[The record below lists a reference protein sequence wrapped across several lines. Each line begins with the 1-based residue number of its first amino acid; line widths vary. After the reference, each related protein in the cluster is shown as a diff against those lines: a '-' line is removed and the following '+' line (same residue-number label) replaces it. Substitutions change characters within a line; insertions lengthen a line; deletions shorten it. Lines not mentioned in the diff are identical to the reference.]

1 MRIKKLIL
9 PVFLLVVL
17 PLSAGPGSVLEEN
30 FDGVKTGA
38 LPGGWKIAETR
49 GTGKTALWRVEA
61 EGENSGA
68 VLRVMPRKG
77 ASGGTFNLCWT
88 DSISFLDG
96 EINVSLRADSGSE
109 DQGGGPMWRVR
120 DADNYYVARYNPLE
134 NNFRLY
140 KVSGGMRTMLK
151 SASGIRIPAGKWFD
165 IRIVQQGSKIQ
176 CFLDG
181 KKYLETEDTTFSDAG
196 GVGLWSKADAATS
209 FDNMVV
215 TAAEK

>member
-1 MRIKKLIL
+1 MRIKKLIFPAL
-9 PVFLLVVL
+9 LLLVF
-17 PLSAGPGSVLEEN
+17 PLTAGPGSMLEEN
-30 FDGVKTGA
+30 FDTVKAGT

-49 GTGKTALWRVEA
+49 GSGKTALWRVES
-61 EGENSGA
+61 EGEKFGG

-77 ASGGTFNLCWT
+77 TSGGTFNLCWT

-96 EINVSLRADSGSE
+96 EIKVSLRADSGSG

-140 KVSGGMRTMLK
+140 KVSGGIRTMLK
-151 SASGIRIPAGKWFD
+151 SASGIRIPTGKWFN
-165 IRIVQQGSKIQ
+165 IRIVQQGPHIQ

-209 FDNMVV
+209 FDNVVV
-215 TAAEK
+215 TAEQK